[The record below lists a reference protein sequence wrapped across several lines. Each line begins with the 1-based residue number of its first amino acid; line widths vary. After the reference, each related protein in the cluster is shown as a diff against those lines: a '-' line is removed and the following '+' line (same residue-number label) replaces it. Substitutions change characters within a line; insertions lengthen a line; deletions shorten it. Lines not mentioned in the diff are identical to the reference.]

1 MSKEINEMKVT
12 LSSLKEKIKKMA
24 KMCESTD
31 FKQNDAYEILSDGL
45 IDIIDIKTL
54 NNKIQFNVEDT
65 KKECNKEQTKAE
77 QKNLYYQN
85 YIYQKESI
93 INQINQCDSYQTPQ
107 IKNIYPSQFEDITI
121 DKLNEELLHRKRLHD
136 KYNDLSLQKETNLN
150 VFSEKQNYIKSL
162 PSYLNKINT
171 NSIQAQNLLNAG
183 FINKYENEKLSKN
196 LPQPL
201 YVLYY
206 SLLSNQDRDVSIIG
220 NEAELEAFY
229 NEYPNEKNFAISKI
243 GDANS
248 KEEGEQSDE
257 GEITVKNNYTT
268 NNTNNTLQL
277 NSHIN
282 KFPLHLQFNLNDIIK
297 ILFYYIPLLNIVT
310 SEVECKDSMKI
321 STNELMSNIFEYKP
335 NYIITNKKSNQRE
348 NINQI
353 IQRQCDSFSKNE
365 IFYEYIQ
372 ILTNNSLYN
381 INNIISPSEY
391 TVIYEKGNQIN
402 TKGINDITIS
412 NFINEVNQR
421 LSVIPSLKKQI
432 NYIKTNKKIPNS
444 DKTYKTSIINVDSI
458 SYENYYKNVND
469 NYNNIVYF
477 DIDEN
482 GNLCKKT
489 KKEKRHKYSYNEAE
503 YIKIEL
509 KNENFTIIATV
520 EIGYDYPKTLPQYK
534 IQIHPLLKQ
543 SSKVSASVPSSLKGL
558 INNTQIEEENV
569 YEISE
574 STMEEAL
581 NEPSIDNISNSFVV
595 QMEKLLTL
603 CDNIQVIKN

>member
-1 MSKEINEMKVT
+1 MKVT

-54 NNKIQFNVEDT
+54 NNKIQFNVEDS
-65 KKECNKEQTKAE
+65 KNECNKEQTKAE

-85 YIYQKESI
+85 YIYQKENI

-107 IKNIYPSQFEDITI
+107 IKNIYPSQIEDITI

-150 VFSEKQNYIKSL
+150 VFSEKQNYIKAL

-201 YVLYY
+201 YVLFY
-206 SLLSNQDRDVSIIG
+206 SLLSNQDRDVTIMGKES
-220 NEAELEAFY
+220 ELETFY
-229 NEYPNEKNFAISKI
+229 NDYPNEKNFALSKI
-243 GDANS
+243 DS

-257 GEITVKNNYTT
+257 GEITVKNNYATNDT
-268 NNTNNTLQL
+268 NNTQ
-277 NSHIN
+277 NSHIK
-282 KFPLHLQFNLNDIIK
+282 KFPLHLEFKVNDSIR
-297 ILFYYIPLLNIVT
+297 ILFYYIPVLNIVT
-310 SEVECKDSMKI
+310 SEVVCKDAMKI
-321 STNELMSNIFEYKP
+321 STNELMSNIFDYKP
-335 NYIITNKKSNQRE
+335 NYIITNKTSNQRE

-372 ILTNNSLYN
+372 ILTNNSLYT
-381 INNIISPSEY
+381 INNIISPNEY
-391 TVIYEKGNQIN
+391 TVIYEKGNQTH

-421 LSVIPSLKKQI
+421 LSVLPSLKKEL

-444 DKTYKTSIINVDSI
+444 NKTYKTSIINVDSI
-458 SYENYYKNVND
+458 SYESYYKNVNND
-469 NYNNIVYF
+469 YNSIVYF

-489 KKEKRHKYSYNEAE
+489 KKEKKQKYAYNEAE

-509 KNENFTIIATV
+509 KNDNFTIIATV

-534 IQIHPLLKQ
+534 IKIHPLIKQ
-543 SSKVSASVPSSLKGL
+543 NSKAISSVPPSLKGL
-558 INNTQIEEENV
+558 INNSQIEEENV

-574 STMEEAL
+574 SAMEEAL
-581 NEPSIDNISNSFVV
+581 NEPSIDNMSNKFIV
-595 QMEKLLTL
+595 QIEKLLTL